1 MTNQAFENHILY
13 LIGYPGTGKYTLA
26 KEFHAQ
32 MPHFKL
38 VDNHLINNVL
48 FPLIYTDGVTPLPPR
63 IWENVGKIWDA
74 VVDTVIYISPPDYSF
89 ILTNALSTS
98 EADRA
103 WFDVVCKMAE
113 ARQAVLVP
121 VALTVSVEE
130 HKKRI
135 VSEER
140 HARFKETD
148 PEGPEKY
155 AKAQNMLIPEHPN
168 TLVLDISDLSPSE
181 IGGRD
186 SDPYVSLE
194 P

>member
-1 MTNQAFENHILY
+1 MTNHSFRNYIVY
-13 LIGYPGTGKYTLA
+13 LLGYPGSGKFTLA

-48 FPLIYTDGVTPLPPR
+48 FPLIHTDGVTPLPPR
-63 IWENVGKIWDA
+63 IWDNVGKIWDA
-74 VVDTVIYISPPDYSF
+74 VVDTMIHLSPPDYSF

-98 EADRA
+98 EGDRA
-103 WFDVVCKMAE
+103 WFDEICRMAK

-121 VALTVSVEE
+121 VVLTLSVEE

-135 VSEER
+135 VSDER
-140 HARFKETD
+140 RARFKETD

-155 AKAQNMLIPEHPN
+155 AKAQNMLIPDHPN
-168 TLVLDISDLSPSE
+168 LLTLNVSDLSPTESVAA
-181 IGGRD
+181 IRHHMQT
-186 SDPYVSLE
+186 LE

>member
-48 FPLIYTDGVTPLPPR
+48 FPLIHTDGVTPLPPR

-74 VVDTVIYISPPDYSF
+74 VVDTMIHISPPDYSF

-181 IGGRD
+181 SVAEIRTHML
-186 SDPYVSLE
+186 SLE